1 MPTTN
6 NYNILYQELALM
18 YWFVIFFLHFL
29 IILISYRSA
38 GRMLFIGCGPFS
50 QKIGDHGEMMSC
62 ILVHVLLLLVFPTL
76 FFAEFRKNNFY
87 AYYSVFQTMF
97 VQPELGCYRHVHVPL
112 LVWGTLILLDSPR
125 HFFCW
130 FQDPVTGIPTWHDRP
145 QSPLVM

>member
-1 MPTTN
+1 MHSYTTN
-6 NYNILYQELALM
+6 YVKTGRNPCPLLTTIISYIKNWHLCIDLS
-18 YWFVIFFLHFL
+18 FFFLHFL

-125 HFFCW
+125 HFFC
-130 FQDPVTGIPTWHDRP
+130 
-145 QSPLVM
+145 